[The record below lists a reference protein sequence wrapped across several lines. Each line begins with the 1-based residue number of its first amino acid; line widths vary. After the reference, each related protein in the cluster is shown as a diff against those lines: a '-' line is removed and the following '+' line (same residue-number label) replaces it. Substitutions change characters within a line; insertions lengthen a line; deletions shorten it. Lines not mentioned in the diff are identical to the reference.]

1 MVRPLTF
8 LKGPGSLCEH
18 IFVQFSLEMLFFV
31 HLQHVLHL
39 GGSSVELTVEAY
51 KKQHFEFSY
60 KETFF
65 STKIKTDVNYT
76 KFGYQ

>member
-18 IFVQFSLEMLFFV
+18 IFGQFSLEMLFFV

-39 GGSSVELTVEAY
+39 GGGSSVELTAGAY

-65 STKIKTDVNYT
+65 STGTETHTNYT
-76 KFGYQ
+76 EFER

>member
-1 MVRPLTF
+1 VST
-8 LKGPGSLCEH
+8 
-18 IFVQFSLEMLFFV
+18 IFGQFSLEMLFFV
-31 HLQHVLHL
+31 HLQHVVHL

-65 STKIKTDVNYT
+65 STRTETHTNYT
-76 KFGYQ
+76 EFER